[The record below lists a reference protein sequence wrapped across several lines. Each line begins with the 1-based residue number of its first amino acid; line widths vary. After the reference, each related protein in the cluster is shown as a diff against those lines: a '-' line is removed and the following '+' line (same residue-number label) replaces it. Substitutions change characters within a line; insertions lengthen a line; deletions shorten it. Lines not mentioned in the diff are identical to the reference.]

1 VHHVLEGDVVA
12 CSAGANFTP
21 HIIIVAPDEV
31 WIYMLSMVCT
41 TVVYTYSHL
50 VISGSEYFCVLA

>member
-1 VHHVLEGDVVA
+1 VVA
-12 CSAGANFTP
+12 CFAGANFTP

-41 TVVYTYSHL
+41 TVVYTCSRL
-50 VISGSEYFCVLA
+50 VIFSLEYFCVLA

>member
-1 VHHVLEGDVVA
+1 MCWKVMWWHALLVQISL
-12 CSAGANFTP
+12 